1 MNEKKGVGH
10 LSVVPGRVAVVLAG
24 LLGSVPLQGL
34 AQSTPPGAQ
43 KAVLS
48 ANSELAVEL
57 AYWEAIRSSRDA
69 ADYDAYLSQFPE
81 GRFVLLARSRRDRY
95 SAPLHTA
102 TPVSGAKAMVA
113 AGSGTETVR
122 RVPPEPA
129 SASEGVARLRSI
141 EGRRYFGVSTNYSI
155 EFEVVGGRG
164 LVRSLQLNRAD
175 AQATLSCGP
184 SGDSFSIDAQLNLS
198 AACSVAQGRLPQW
211 LSYVPRGI
219 RGQLPVLVV
228 DATGALGSEAIRI
241 LDVAARPTWALMKG
255 AGSLTTEQF
264 AELAPLAAQE
274 VSPLV
279 MPGVD
284 SPDRPDSLAQL
295 KGRRY
300 FGSSQDYEI
309 EFEVQGDRAQVRR
322 FVFRRADGYIRY
334 QCGVLSDAFSIDA
347 GLAVSGTC
355 HYMGG
360 TLLQAPDSVKASRL
374 LVGRFPDLGVKGAMT
389 DRPQPLRVISAADR
403 DRYDTLKSER
413 PWLTTAQFAGE
424 LSSR

>member
-1 MNEKKGVGH
+1 MKVVGA
-10 LSVVPGRVAVVLAG
+10 LAATPWMVGAVLAG
-24 LLGSVPLQGL
+24 LLGSAPLPVV
-34 AQSTPPGAQ
+34 AQATPLGAP

-48 ANSELAVEL
+48 ANGELAVEL

-95 SAPLHTA
+95 SVPPQAA
-102 TPVSGAKAMVA
+102 TPVPVMTALVT
-113 AGSGTETVR
+113 AGTGTETVR
-122 RVPPEPA
+122 RVMPEPA
-129 SASEGVARLRSI
+129 SAPEGAARLRPL

-164 LVRSLQLNRAD
+164 LVRNLQLNRAD

-184 SGDSFSIDAQLNLS
+184 SGDSFSIDAQLNVS

-211 LSYVPRGI
+211 LSYAPRGI

-228 DATGALGSEAIRI
+228 DATGALGSEPIRI
-241 LDVAARPTWALMKG
+241 LDVAARPAWALMKG

-264 AELAPLAAQE
+264 ADLSPVAAQE

-284 SPDRPDSLAQL
+284 SPDRPESLAQL
-295 KGRRY
+295 KGRRF

-309 EFEVQGDRAQVRR
+309 EFDVQGDRAQVRR
-322 FVFRRADGYIRY
+322 FVFRRAGGYIRY
-334 QCGVLSDAFSIDA
+334 QCGVLSDAFSINA
-347 GLAVSGTC
+347 GLVVTGTC

-374 LVGRFPDLGVKGAMT
+374 LVGRFPDLGVKGSMT
-389 DRPQPLRVISAADR
+389 DRPQPLRVISAAER
-403 DRYDTLKSER
+403 ERYDTLKSER
-413 PWLTTAQFAGE
+413 PWLTTAQFVGD